1 MREILKNIPFVLD
14 EINKR
19 LCASAKRVHGTSM
32 TFNAIPWGSLDIA
45 VVCAGNKVFS

>member
-1 MREILKNIPFVLD
+1 MRPIIKNIPFVLD

-19 LCASAKRVHGTSM
+19 LCASAKRVHGASID
-32 TFNAIPWGSLDIA
+32 FNAIPWGSVNIA